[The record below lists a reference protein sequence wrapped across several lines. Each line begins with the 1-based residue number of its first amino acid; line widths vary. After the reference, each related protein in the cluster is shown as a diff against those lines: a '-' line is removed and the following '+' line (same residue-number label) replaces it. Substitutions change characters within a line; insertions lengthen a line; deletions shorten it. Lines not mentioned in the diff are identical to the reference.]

1 MTDKCAIM
9 RWKKHGPL
17 MPAAFPL
24 HQGITDGENTTSNH
38 ANRPQTGKT
47 SGPSSRRGHFQF
59 TGWAWAATLVGSMSP
74 SPLSSFARL
83 TWAVPCNLELISR
96 LWSRSPSPRL
106 HSRMTW
112 WWANGSGKILDTF
125 KQLCA
130 SWALEKTL
138 VNLKEAF
145 IEQMGSARFASSF
158 TWDMKSASYLG
169 HGDQFLSIMR
179 TIWDEESPT
188 KLRWI

>member
-1 MTDKCAIM
+1 MGLSCL
-9 RWKKHGPL
+9 PL
-17 MPAAFPL
+17 SLYTRESQM
-24 HQGITDGENTTSNH
+24 
-38 ANRPQTGKT
+38 GKT
-47 SGPSSRRGHFQF
+47 TPQIMTTATSHRKERHQRHHHGEASFSSQGEPEPPPF
-59 TGWAWAATLVGSMSP
+59 VGSMSP

-169 HGDQFLSIMR
+169 HGDQFWSIMR